1 MAQLG
6 CRCTQGLWFK
16 GWGIVSP
23 TLLRPNKAWHWPLM
37 CHSKPEVMGAAW
49 LRDSL
54 SLVFFSNYCL
64 LTPSSTPL
72 WLMLGSVCDSLQSGL
87 TAGGRAKLEQRG
99 LSIPGNMGS
108 PAVSWLLMAL
118 STLRSLLSYCVSYA
132 FDFLLINMLNICVSE
147 IQMPLQIQV
156 KLRTRLICL
165 TFKIANYFFKQ
176 QNFNFGLCKNT
187 YFHNC
192 PY

>member
-16 GWGIVSP
+16 GWGIVSS

-37 CHSKPEVMGAAW
+37 CHCKPEVMGAAW

-54 SLVFFSNYCL
+54 SSVFFQLLFTDPLLYIPLVDAWECL
-64 LTPSSTPL
+64 RFTSIWFNGRWKSKAWAEGTQHP
-72 WLMLGSVCDSLQSGL
+72 WEHGL
-87 TAGGRAKLEQRG
+87 TSCFMTPNGFVNTW
-99 LSIPGNMGS
+99 III
-108 PAVSWLLMAL
+108 VF
-118 STLRSLLSYCVSYA
+118 TVSYA
-132 FDFLLINMLNICVSE
+132 FDFLLINMLNICVSG
-147 IQMPLQIQV
+147 IQMPLKIQL
-156 KLRTRLICL
+156 KRRTRLICL
-165 TFKIANYFFKQ
+165 TFEILNYCFKQ
-176 QNFNFGLCKNT
+176 ENLNFGLCKNT